1 MEIILL
7 FRLRK
12 KNFELNIIGNNDVV
26 DMIIYL
32 MLIRKVKKSYFLYV
46 YVYFVV
52 IVSGKNLNEWEK
64 EVNKWYLFKKKYVC
78 VIICMCN

>member
-52 IVSGKNLNEWEK
+52 IVKWKELEWMREGS
-64 EVNKWYLFKKKYVC
+64 
-78 VIICMCN
+78 

>member
-52 IVSGKNLNEWEK
+52 IVKWKEFEWMREGSK
-64 EVNKWYLFKKKYVC
+64 
-78 VIICMCN
+78 

>member
-32 MLIRKVKKSYFLYV
+32 MLIRKVKKKLFFICLCIFCCNCKMERIGMNERRKLISDIYLKKNMYV
-46 YVYFVV
+46 
-52 IVSGKNLNEWEK
+52 
-64 EVNKWYLFKKKYVC
+64 
-78 VIICMCN
+78 

>member
-52 IVSGKNLNEWEK
+52 IVKWKELEWMREGS
-64 EVNKWYLFKKKYVC
+64 
-78 VIICMCN
+78 I

>member
-52 IVSGKNLNEWEK
+52 IVKWKELEWMREGSK
-64 EVNKWYLFKKKYVC
+64 
-78 VIICMCN
+78 